1 MQARR
6 EVQTKMARWVAGM
19 IATMA
24 LAVLPGMRAMAQSP
38 AAVTAGQ
45 RPFLRCSACHQM
57 NAAARPLLGPHLEGI
72 VGRKVASVPAYPYTT
87 ALRAK
92 HFIWTEAQLDR
103 LLKRPQAIAPG
114 LCLPF
119 TGLASAA
126 DRKAL
131 IAYLK
136 QPLP

>member
-1 MQARR
+1 M
-6 EVQTKMARWVAGM
+6 KAGKAWLAAII

-24 LAVLPGMRAMAQSP
+24 PGGPLAGSAMAQS
-38 AAVTAGQ
+38 ASAVEAGQ
-45 RPFLRCSACHQM
+45 RIFIRCSACHSLS
-57 NAAARPLLGPHLEGI
+57 AAARPLLGPHLEGV
-72 VGRKVASVPAYPYTT
+72 VGRKVASVPGYNYSTQ
-87 ALRAK
+87 LQAK
-92 HFIWTEAQLDR
+92 KFDWTEAQLDS